1 MELIVNPGLLA
12 SATTATIFLIVFTIW
27 FRNRDKNRVNLGL
40 SAVVFLS
47 CLYQSQPEILALLDR
62 PTYKIEELVSN
73 IIATLWWLAIAFL
86 FNKSLNRFIW
96 HGKLAW
102 DGEPAVPRLLRE
114 IATVLIYLTAGMII
128 LRFVFDQ
135 PITAVAA
142 TSGVV
147 ALVMGYSAQST
158 LKEIFAGISLNL
170 DDPFQKGDLVE
181 FEGEWGY
188 IKDMNW
194 RSVIYQ
200 DMDQNIVVLPNSKV
214 AEGKIRNLTRPTE
227 VMRRT
232 FYFHA
237 EYNAPTSI
245 VLEVAEQAIKE
256 CPKVT
261 RHPGN
266 FAAFYEFDELGAKY
280 KMHFH
285 SKNFDDWFAA
295 GDQVSNALWYGLN
308 RRGIRFAFQRHLN
321 FAFPEDDNRLLPDS
335 LLDNSNWENLVTLF
349 NRVPIF
355 EQMQEEDIQDLAKGA
370 NWRIFGPP
378 ERIVSVSKTYSSMF
392 IIATGRADVFEV
404 MEDGSEIKMD
414 ELGPGQAV
422 GIMTILTGVSQQTTI
437 RAAVET
443 AVWEINSDALHA
455 IFERRPI
462 AMDHIAESAAK
473 WQAEEDKTLA
483 VRKLSRAQEAK
494 IIDKRQTS
502 LSKRISRFF
511 VLSKTENINVDF
523 TDY

>member
-1 MELIVNPGLLA
+1 MELIVNLELL
-12 SATTATIFLIVFTIW
+12 TTGTMAAIFLTVFAVW
-27 FRNRDKNRVNLGL
+27 YQDRGKNRVNLGL
-40 SAVVFLS
+40 SAVAFLS
-47 CLYQSQPEILALLDR
+47 CLYQFQPEILVLFDPPSDKFA
-62 PTYKIEELVSN
+62 ELISN
-73 IIATLWWLAIAFL
+73 VIATVWWLAVAFL
-86 FNKSLNRFIW
+86 FNKSINRFIW

-114 IATVLIYLTAGMII
+114 IAAVLIYLTVGMII

-170 DDPFQKGDLVE
+170 DDPFEKGDLVE
-181 FEGEWGY
+181 FDGEWGY

-194 RSVIYQ
+194 RSITYQ
-200 DMDQNIVVLPNSKV
+200 DMNQNIVILPNSKV
-214 AEGKIRNLTRPTE
+214 AEGKIRNLSRPTK

-261 RHPGN
+261 PHPWN
-266 FAAFYEFDELGAKY
+266 FAAFDGFDEQGTKY

-285 SKNFDDWFAA
+285 SKNFDDWFVA

-321 FAFPEDDNRLLPDS
+321 FAFPEDDNRLLPGS
-335 LLDNSNWENLVTLF
+335 MLDDSNWEDLVTLF
-349 NRVPIF
+349 NRVPVF
-355 EQMQEEDIQDLAKGA
+355 EQMQEEDIQDLAKAA

-378 ERIVSVSKTYSSMF
+378 ERILSVSKTNSSMF
-392 IIATGRADVFEV
+392 IIASGRADVFEI
-404 MEDGSEIKMD
+404 MDDGSEIKMD
-414 ELGPGQAV
+414 ELDPGQPV
-422 GIMTILTGVSQQTTI
+422 GIMAILTGASQQTTI

-443 AVWEINSDALHA
+443 AAWEISSDALHA
-455 IFERRPI
+455 IFERRPS
-462 AMDHIAESAAK
+462 AMEHIAESVSK
-473 WQAEEDKTLA
+473 WQAEEDETLA

-494 IIDKRQTS
+494 IIDKLQTS

-511 VLSKTENINVDF
+511 VQSKTEKTNVEF

>member
-1 MELIVNPGLLA
+1 MELIVNLELLA
-12 SATTATIFLIVFTIW
+12 TGATATIFLTVFAIW
-27 FRNRDKNRVNLGL
+27 FRERDKNRVNLGL
-40 SAVVFLS
+40 SAIVFLS
-47 CLYQSQPEILALLDR
+47 FLYHSQLEILALIDG
-62 PTYKIEELVSN
+62 PTENFSEPVSN
-73 IIATLWWLAIAFL
+73 TIATLWWLAMAFL
-86 FNKSLNRFIW
+86 INKSLNRFIW
-96 HGKLAW
+96 YGKLAW

-114 IATVLIYLTAGMII
+114 IVMVVIYLTAGMII
-128 LRFVFDQ
+128 LRFVFNQ

-170 DDPFQKGDLVE
+170 DDPFQKGDLIE
-181 FEGEWGY
+181 FDGEWGY

-194 RSVIYQ
+194 RSVTCQ

-232 FYFHA
+232 FSFHA
-237 EYNAPTSI
+237 EYNVPTSI

-266 FAAFYEFDELGAKY
+266 FAAFIGFDEQGAIY

-285 SKNFDDWFAA
+285 AKDFDDWFLA

-335 LLDNSNWENLVTLF
+335 LLDDSNWEDLVTLF
-349 NRVPIF
+349 GRVPVF
-355 EQMQEEDIQDLAKGA
+355 EQMLEEDIEDLAKTA
-370 NWRIFGPP
+370 KWRIFGPP
-378 ERIVSVSKTYSSMF
+378 ERIVSVSETTTSMF
-392 IIATGRADVFEV
+392 IVASGRADVFEV
-404 MEDGSEIKMD
+404 IDDGSEIKMD
-414 ELGPGQAV
+414 ELGPGQTA
-422 GIMTILTGVSQQTTI
+422 GIMAILTGASQQTTI
-437 RAAVET
+437 RAAIET
-443 AVWEINSDALHA
+443 AAWEINSDALHA

-462 AMDHIAESAAK
+462 AMEHIAESVAR
-473 WQAEEDKTLA
+473 WQAEEDQTLA
-483 VRKLSRAQEAK
+483 ARKLSRTQEAK

-511 VLSKTENINVDF
+511 VQSKTEETNVEF